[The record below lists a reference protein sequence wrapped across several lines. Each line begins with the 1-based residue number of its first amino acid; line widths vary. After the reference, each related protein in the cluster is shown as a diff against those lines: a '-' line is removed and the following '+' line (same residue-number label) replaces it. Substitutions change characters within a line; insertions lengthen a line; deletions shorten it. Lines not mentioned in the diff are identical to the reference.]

1 MKNLLTKRVQNNN
14 EKIKAEANKNK
25 QLAEKSKAK
34 EIRKDKKE
42 VIEEK
47 VVSNEAKT
55 LMLYVY

>member
-25 QLAEKSKAK
+25 QLAEKCKAK

-55 LMLYVY
+55 LMLDVY